1 MFDLI
6 DRWFL
11 STLSDTTSLFF
22 QELEEEKEDD
32 GEEKGNHD
40 NENDVVDDFLCLLD
54 GVRQT
59 EEVAGVG
66 LLLRAFYPS
75 FSHYHLSQ
83 SSSDHNNNHH
93 LLPSTLVQFV
103 NDVLSAT
110 PQELLFLSP
119 KPSIQPS
126 ERKKEI
132 R

>member
-1 MFDLI
+1 
-6 DRWFL
+6 L

-22 QELEEEKEDD
+22 QELEEEKEN
-32 GEEKGNHD
+32 GEEKGNE
-40 NENDVVDDFLCLLD
+40 ENDVVGDFLSFLN

-83 SSSDHNNNHH
+83 PSSSLSSSSSEHNNNHH

-103 NDVLSAT
+103 NDVLIFT

-119 KPSIQPS
+119 KQPSSIQPS
-126 ERKKEI
+126 YR
-132 R
+132 